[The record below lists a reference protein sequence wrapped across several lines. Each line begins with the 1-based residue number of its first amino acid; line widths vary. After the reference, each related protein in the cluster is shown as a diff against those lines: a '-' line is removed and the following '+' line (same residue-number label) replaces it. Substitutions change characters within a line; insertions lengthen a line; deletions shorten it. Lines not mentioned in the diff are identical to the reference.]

1 MDNTTAFS
9 VVCTEMGPHEATLRY
24 TGAMRQAGAL
34 ALEYQFERLFG
45 YFQYRRI
52 RLLMESPG
60 GAVDGLQ
67 YVLRVMKKWARQ
79 GRVVAVGS
87 TFQCAS
93 AAAFLLSMGE
103 WGKRRVDRGTLL
115 LFHNARLEGSSFAQV
130 TAELSTTLSQA
141 LSSVDSKLLD
151 MMVDKMLFETG
162 SAKNL
167 ADIVCARLRHVDLHW
182 KQLASE
188 LTTFT
193 IALDHKRKPDW
204 LKEIQRWSRPLGDQ
218 SRFVLE
224 MKKHISRRLQRGA
237 RMDLCEAYVLCL
249 IDEIAEVLDADSTKD
264 AGVAD
269 GVERDVAK
277 DKPEPE
283 RAQSFGIEN
292 GLGSEKIYRV
302 EGFCA

>member
-24 TGAMRQAGAL
+24 TGAMCQAGAL

-162 SAKNL
+162 SAKTWL
-167 ADIVCARLRHVDLHW
+167 TSSARAFAMW
-182 KQLASE
+182 TCTGSNWQAN
-188 LTTFT
+188 
-193 IALDHKRKPDW
+193 
-204 LKEIQRWSRPLGDQ
+204 SRPSPSHSITNASPIG
-218 SRFVLE
+218 
-224 MKKHISRRLQRGA
+224 SRRSRDG
-237 RMDLCEAYVLCL
+237 RDRSV
-249 IDEIAEVLDADSTKD
+249 IR
-264 AGVAD
+264 AGSCW
-269 GVERDVAK
+269 R
-277 DKPEPE
+277 
-283 RAQSFGIEN
+283 
-292 GLGSEKIYRV
+292 
-302 EGFCA
+302 